1 MQHERHLEQEA
12 ERLPD
17 AAKSSVTQDVPFS
30 QVASGASGQAS
41 RSLAHVG
48 RAALWTALAPA
59 LWILFG
65 SRISTFGMDSAHAYW
80 NVWRLGPYTLPPGSP
95 DAFNYTPA
103 FAQLIHPLTL
113 LPWPVFL
120 TVWTTLLL
128 AALVWL
134 LWPLTPRWRWLVL
147 AYVAPPALLIGNIEA
162 LLAVAA
168 VVGLRHP
175 TAWAFPLLTKVTPGL
190 GPVWFAVRREWR
202 QCLLT
207 AAATVALVAVSA
219 ALAPSLWSE
228 WWHFLVDAPTPPT
241 QDGYPALWLR
251 CLVAT
256 AVVAWGAL
264 KGRRGAIAVA
274 MAMAMPLWSSGV
286 LIVLAALPRLTQ
298 RHPAPAGE

>member
-1 MQHERHLEQEA
+1 MSSTTKLSAAESFSVLEVG
-12 ERLPD
+12 PG
-17 AAKSSVTQDVPFS
+17 V
-30 QVASGASGQAS
+30 GAGAS
-41 RSLAHVG
+41 RSLADVG
-48 RAALWTALAPA
+48 RAALWIALPPA
-59 LWILFG
+59 LWILVG

-80 NVWRLGPYTLPPGSP
+80 NVWRVGPYTLPPGSP

-103 FAQLIHPLTL
+103 FAHLIYPLAL

-134 LWPLTPRWRWLVL
+134 LWPLAPRWRWLAL
-147 AYVAPPALLIGNIEA
+147 AYVTPPALLIGNIEA
-162 LLAVAA
+162 LLAIAA

-202 QCLLT
+202 QCLST
-207 AAATVALVAVSA
+207 AAATVALVVVSA

-228 WWHFLVDAPTPPT
+228 WWQFLADAPTPPT
-241 QDGYPALWLR
+241 QHGYPALWLR
-251 CLVAT
+251 CLVAL
-256 AVVAWGAL
+256 AVVVWGAL

-298 RHPAPAGE
+298 RFPAPAGE